1 MFAGALVAFAVSCSA
16 STPAADSAAPVV
28 VPTPT
33 TGPTTVPTLAVP
45 ETGSVGPTITVR
57 VNLWAVHEEGGQ
69 PGVSSDQ
76 MIDMA
81 SRINTIWAQAGIT
94 FEFQVAST
102 TASSTSLDDLAL
114 GEFDPFVQDLAS
126 GSIVAD
132 LSTTSGFFVPNVG
145 LVDGA
150 TPTNSRVFFVRN
162 ETSNPM
168 ADVVAHELGHIFDLV
183 HVDDPT
189 QLMES
194 GNNGVI
200 LSANEIATARRAAGQ
215 IAQIG

>member
-1 MFAGALVAFAVSCSA
+1 MLAGAVAALAMSCSA
-16 STPAADSAAPVV
+16 STPTVETAVEAAT
-28 VPTPT
+28 PTPT
-33 TGPTTVPTLAVP
+33 AQPTTVPTLAVP
-45 ETGSVGPTITVR
+45 DTGSVGPTITVR
-57 VNLWAVHEEGGQ
+57 VNLWAVHPEGGQ
-69 PGVSSDQ
+69 PGVSVDE

-81 SRINTIWAQAGIT
+81 SRINTIWAQAGIA
-94 FEFQVAST
+94 FEFQVATT
-102 TASSTSLDDLAL
+102 TASATSLDDLAL
-114 GEFDPFVQDLAS
+114 GEFDPFVRDLAA

-132 LSTTSGFFVPNVG
+132 LTTTSGFFVPNVG

-189 QLMES
+189 QLMDS

-200 LSANEIATARRAAGQ
+200 LSANEIATARLVAGQ